1 MPVAAATSSTLTG
14 VSAAR
19 RTASTADRR
28 SAWRVREGGSTDCIV
43 IIIITPSNFA
53 PPPRDTAVDLSRL
66 LPDVDLSDLT
76 ARLRTVVDPEIG
88 VNVVDLGLVY
98 ESDLQAGVAHVLMA
112 TTTPACPIGSFL
124 EDQVRW
130 ALLDAPGVVDVEVE
144 IAHEP
149 AWSPARMTPDARR
162 ALGLPA

>member
-1 MPVAAATSSTLTG
+1 M
-14 VSAAR
+14 
-19 RTASTADRR
+19 
-28 SAWRVREGGSTDCIV
+28 
-43 IIIITPSNFA
+43 
-53 PPPRDTAVDLSRL
+53 DLSRL
-66 LPDVDLSDLT
+66 LPAVDVEDLT

-98 ESDLQAGVAHVLMA
+98 ECDIHAGVAHVLMT

-144 IAHEP
+144 ITHDP
-149 AWSPARMTPDARR
+149 AWSPALMSPAARV
-162 ALGLPA
+162 ALGMPA